1 MSANVVSSSNGT
13 AAATVSDT
21 TFTVTKEVR
30 NTKDGIFLFLKYT
43 IGSSSGLTITF
54 ATKSKNN
61 SLTDTDAYSIIQLSG
76 SAISALSYNISASGN
91 YKIPI
96 PLCLFDDTLVVTIV
110 FTTTGGTG
118 IVVADIMEA

>member
-1 MSANVVSSSNGT
+1 MAANTVTSSNGT
-13 AAATVSDT
+13 AAAVVSDT

-30 NTKDGIFLFLKYT
+30 NTKDGVFLFLKYT
-43 IGSSSGLTITF
+43 LGSSGGIALTF

-61 SLTDTDAYSIIQLSG
+61 SLTDGDEYSVIQLTG
-76 SAISALSYNISASGN
+76 AVISALSYSVAASIN
-91 YKIPI
+91 CKIPL
-96 PLCLFDDTLVVTIV
+96 PLCQFDDTLVVTIV